1 MWVTLDTAVCQ
12 LATPQPEIEQEW
24 RAIFGR
30 HFCTET
36 RPQTPETA
44 VLHLHLVDQLP
55 PWPKDAPLF
64 TGTPGQDVI
73 SVYADGGH
81 WWLHFLDGAL
91 VHVPQNSTPEETA
104 VLTGWITPPAMQN
117 RRLED
122 ITFTGL
128 APILRRRGIYLL
140 HAFAACA
147 NGRSLLLVGPSHSGK
162 TTTGL
167 WLLANG
173 WELLAND
180 VVALKAAEGETAV
193 YPTPNL
199 VGIRPPTLD
208 LVPHWRGVLAEKA
221 NTAND
226 VEVSSDLFVNGR
238 YPSAAPAA
246 TICFLARG
254 HAPTSTLTPLSPAIA
269 LSKLMAESVDRWDTA
284 VLPAHTAFLAQLVQ
298 QAACYQLTVGSHP
311 NTLAD
316 VLPTLQPSISIQNE

>member
-1 MWVTLDTAVCQ
+1 MWVTVETAVCR
-12 LATPQPEIEQEW
+12 LTSPQSEIEQEW

-36 RPQTPETA
+36 RPQTSETA
-44 VLHLHLVDQLP
+44 ALHLQLVDQLP
-55 PWPKDAPLF
+55 AWPTTAPLF

-73 SVYADGGH
+73 SVYTDDDH

-91 VHVPQNSTPEETA
+91 VRVPQNAMPNETA
-104 VLTGWITPPAMQN
+104 VLTGWVTAPAMQN

-128 APILRRRGIYLL
+128 APVLRRKGIYLL
-140 HAFAACA
+140 HAFAVCA

-173 WELLAND
+173 WKMLAND
-180 VVALKAAEGETAV
+180 VVALTASEGGVTAC
-193 YPTPNL
+193 PTPNL
-199 VGIRPPTLD
+199 VGIRPPTLG
-208 LVPHWRGVLAEKA
+208 LVPYWHAFVAKEASSRGYA
-221 NTAND
+221 
-226 VEVSSDLFVNGR
+226 EVSSDLFVNGR

-246 TICFLARG
+246 TICFMARSQS
-254 HAPTSTLTPLSPAIA
+254 PTSTLTPLSPAIA

-298 QAACYQLTVGSHP
+298 QAACYQLTVGNHP
-311 NTLAD
+311 DSLAD
-316 VLPTLQPSISIQNE
+316 VLPHLQSPISNPT